1 MGRRYNSITSAGTT
15 YPSQKSRS
23 TLNETPVLGGNKIV
37 SMLKAELVRQNVV
50 TRHNLVQNYKHPL
63 RRHEIPSENP
73 FINQKAFVSCIE
85 PSPRYKLIDKEEIQ
99 KS

>member
-1 MGRRYNSITSAGTT
+1 MGRRYHSITSAGTT

-50 TRHNLVQNYKHPL
+50 TRDSLVRNFKHPL
-63 RRHEIPSENP
+63 RRHEMPSENP
-73 FINQKAFVSCIE
+73 FINQKAFISCIE
-85 PSPRYKLIDKEEIQ
+85 PSPRYKLIDKEEI
-99 KS
+99 